1 MLGRNFA
8 ETFAT
13 SSHTVSLPSRREM
26 DCLDYSQV
34 KGFIENGSFDLV
46 INCAGKVGGI
56 SENIKN
62 PHLYFFENLQ
72 IGLNVLRACSESQV
86 TKVLNIGTANSF
98 PFLDGQQSVS
108 ERNLLEG
115 CIEPSV
121 EPYGIAKGA
130 VAKYA
135 NYLSDA
141 KGYDYKTLFLTNI
154 FGKYDSFGSKA
165 HMLPAIIARLHIAKI
180 NGTKAV
186 EIWGDGTARRS
197 FIYASDVC
205 QFVSG
210 LVADYDKMPRAYLM
224 LGEKSHSVLEY
235 NKAVAKVVGFEGEF
249 IFNLSRPTGALDRNL
264 STDYPQLYTHDY
276 TPLEL
281 AISEVYKHYLLEV
294 YNEC

>member
-72 IGLNVLRACSESQV
+72 IGLNVLRACSESQI
-86 TKVLNIGTANSF
+86 TKVLNIGTTNSLPF
-98 PFLDGQQSVS
+98 PNGQQSVS
-108 ERNLLEG
+108 ERNLFEG

-165 HMLPAIIARLHIAKI
+165 HMLPAIIARLHRAKI

-210 LVADYDKMPRAYLM
+210 LVVDYDKMPKAYLM

-235 NKAVAKVVGFEGEF
+235 NKAVAKVVGYEGEF
-249 IFNLSRPTGALDRNL
+249 VFNLSRPIGSLNRNL

-281 AISEVYKHYLLEV
+281 AISEVYKHYLREV
-294 YNEC
+294 YHEC